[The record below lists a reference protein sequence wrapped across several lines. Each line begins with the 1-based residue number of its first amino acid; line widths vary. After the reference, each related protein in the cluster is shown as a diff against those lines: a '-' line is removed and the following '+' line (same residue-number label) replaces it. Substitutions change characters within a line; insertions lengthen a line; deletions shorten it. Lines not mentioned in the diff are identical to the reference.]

1 MLAVIAALAL
11 YFSRLLP
18 TAPVGSEP
26 VGRGR
31 AAAATPSEVEPVE
44 PEHLVLD
51 REDLDAR
58 EPG

>member
-1 MLAVIAALAL
+1 VLAVIAALAL

-26 VGRGR
+26 VGSAGPPDE
-31 AAAATPSEVEPVE
+31 ASSEVEPVE
-44 PEHLVLD
+44 PEHLVVD
-51 REDLDAR
+51 GEDLDAR